1 MKNQMN
7 NHIPEW
13 TKTRWETKQKD
24 KKFQVFMALHKFL
37 LRDYL
42 ESMMYQISSFVFT
55 HQYRKKS

>member
-55 HQYRKKS
+55 H